1 LNIRTRI
8 LDYLWECFPW
18 PGHLNIRNSICLH
31 IHLNIQMELV
41 FHTTSGASRSR
52 PPSTYLNV
60 VAVYIYVCVCVCE
73 YVSIYLSIYLYM
85 FVYVYIRRVQC
96 LYMTYTVH
104 IFNNIQYRGE
114 IHGDTGDYPATNMI
128 LVCSKTGG
136 Y

>member
-1 LNIRTRI
+1 MFSLARPFKHTEFNLFTHTFKYT
-8 LDYLWECFPW
+8 DGTGVSYYLR
-18 PGHLNIRNSICLH
+18 G
-31 IHLNIQMELV
+31 
-41 FHTTSGASRSR
+41 
-52 PPSTYLNV
+52 
-60 VAVYIYVCVCVCE
+60 VAVSPALHVFKCRCRVYICVCVCVCE